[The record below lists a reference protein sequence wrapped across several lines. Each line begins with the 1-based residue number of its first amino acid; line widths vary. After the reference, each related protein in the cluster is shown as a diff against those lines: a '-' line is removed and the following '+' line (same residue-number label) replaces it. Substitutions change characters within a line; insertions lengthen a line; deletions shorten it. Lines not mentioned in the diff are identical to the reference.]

1 MNEPASTHQSF
12 ERWFPVAGVPA
23 YFGDYSLHDDFDGFR
38 VILHPAKGSDRDLV
52 LTFGRAVLGYRLF
65 GEFAHPRLHQ
75 ETSPEPSPETSPEPS
90 PEWPWGTY
98 PLLIVRDSEWLAT
111 FSDSQL
117 APWFEQAQHYFF
129 YTLSNSFDILAH
141 AQPEAH
147 WQPTQLPIDRNGQ
160 PCAGA
165 NHSA

>member
-1 MNEPASTHQSF
+1 MNEPASNSQSF
-12 ERWFPVAGVPA
+12 ERWFPVADVPA
-23 YFGDYSLHDDFDGFR
+23 YFGDYSPDDFDGLR

-52 LTFGRAVLGYRLF
+52 LTFGRAVLGYRVF

-75 ETSPEPSPETSPEPS
+75 ETSPEPP

-98 PLLIVRDSEWLAT
+98 PLLIVRDSEWLLS

-117 APWFEQAQHYFF
+117 APWFEQVEHYFF

-147 WQPTQLPIDRNGQ
+147 WQPTQLPIARNG
-160 PCAGA
+160 
-165 NHSA
+165 